1 MRPVC
6 LLDRTKNLHQSDR
19 FHFISDSLGKRKCEG
34 MRMVPRL
41 GHIAFLNVLPLTYA
55 LAHGAAQGLEILRAT
70 PAQLNGRLE
79 ARNLDVSGVSS
90 ITYARHADDLLVLP
104 DVCIASDGDVRSVLL
119 VSRVPAEQIG
129 NARVLLSDK
138 SASSHALLKI
148 ILHRTYDAAP
158 QYETRALVPS
168 DPVPEGAAGALFIG
182 DDALELYHHP
192 PAGIYIYDLA
202 QEWKRLTGARMVFG
216 IWAAARAFAETHPD
230 ALRLV
235 HARIAQAFRDWD
247 RVKAAAITEV
257 LADGRFTRAQLTEYL
272 GSAVVWQLDE
282 ETLAGLRLFYQY
294 AAEDGLIDCAPEIAL
309 ARV

>member
-1 MRPVC
+1 
-6 LLDRTKNLHQSDR
+6 
-19 FHFISDSLGKRKCEG
+19 
-34 MRMVPRL
+34 MVPRL
-41 GHIAFLNVLPLTYA
+41 GHIAFLNVLPLTYT
-55 LAHGAAQGLEILRAT
+55 LAHGAAEGLDLLRAT

-79 ARNLDVSGVSS
+79 AKNLDVSGVSS

-148 ILHRTYDAAP
+148 ILRRTYDAAP

-216 IWAAARAFAETHPD
+216 IWAAARAFAEAHPD

-282 ETLAGLRLFYQY
+282 ETLEGLRLFYQY
-294 AAEDGLIDCAPEIAL
+294 AAEDGLIDHAPEIAL

>member
-1 MRPVC
+1 
-6 LLDRTKNLHQSDR
+6 
-19 FHFISDSLGKRKCEG
+19 
-34 MRMVPRL
+34 MVPRL

-55 LAHGAAQGLEILRAT
+55 LAHGAAQGVDVLRAT

-104 DVCIASDGDVRSVLL
+104 DVCIASDGDVRSVIL
-119 VSRVPAEQIG
+119 VSRVPAEQIK

-148 ILHRTYDAAP
+148 ILRRAYDAAP

-192 PAGIYIYDLA
+192 PEGVYIYDLA
-202 QEWKRLTGARMVFG
+202 QEWKQLTGTRMVFG
-216 IWAAARAFAETHPD
+216 IWAAARAFAEAHPA
-230 ALRLV
+230 ALQMV
-235 HARIAQAFRDWD
+235 HARIVRAFRNWNA
-247 RVKAAAITEV
+247 VKEEAIAEV
-257 LADGRFTRAQLTEYL
+257 LADGRFTRAQLREYL
-272 GSAVVWQLDE
+272 GSAVVWRLDAA
-282 ETLAGLRLFYQY
+282 TLAGLRLFYQY
-294 AAEDGLIDCAPEIAL
+294 AAEDGLIDRAPAIVL

>member
-1 MRPVC
+1 
-6 LLDRTKNLHQSDR
+6 
-19 FHFISDSLGKRKCEG
+19 
-34 MRMVPRL
+34 MVPRL

-55 LAHGAAQGLEILRAT
+55 LAHGAAQGLDILRAT

-90 ITYARHADDLLVLP
+90 ITYARHADDLLILP

-119 VSRVPAEQIG
+119 VSRVPAENIG
-129 NARVLLSDK
+129 ARRVLLSDK

-148 ILHRTYDAAP
+148 ILRRAYDAVP
-158 QYETRALVPS
+158 QYETRALTPE

-192 PAGIYIYDLA
+192 PDGIYIYDLA
-202 QEWKRLTGARMVFG
+202 REWKQMTGARMVFG
-216 IWAAARAFAETHPD
+216 IWAAARTFAAAHP
-230 ALRLV
+230 AELEMV
-235 HARIAQAFRDWD
+235 HGRIAAAFEGWD
-247 RVKAAAITEV
+247 AVKDAAITEV
-257 LADGRFTRAQLTEYL
+257 LSHDGRFTRAQLTEYI

-282 ETLAGLRLFYQY
+282 ATLAGLRLFYRY
-294 AAEDGLIDCAPEIAL
+294 AAEDGLIARAPTIEL

>member
-1 MRPVC
+1 
-6 LLDRTKNLHQSDR
+6 
-19 FHFISDSLGKRKCEG
+19 
-34 MRMVPRL
+34 MVPRL

-55 LAHGAAQGLEILRAT
+55 LAHGAAQGVDVLRAT

-104 DVCIASDGDVRSVLL
+104 DVCIASDGDVRSVIL
-119 VSRVPAEQIG
+119 VSRVPAEQIK

-148 ILHRTYDAAP
+148 ILRRAYDAAP

-192 PAGIYIYDLA
+192 PEGVYIYDLA
-202 QEWKRLTGARMVFG
+202 QEWKQLTGARMVFG
-216 IWAAARAFAETHPD
+216 IWAAARAFAEAHPA
-230 ALRLV
+230 ALQMV
-235 HARIAQAFRDWD
+235 HARIVRAFRDWNA
-247 RVKAAAITEV
+247 VKEEAIAEV
-257 LADGRFTRAQLTEYL
+257 LADGRFTRAQLREYL
-272 GSAVVWQLDE
+272 GSAVVWQLDAA
-282 ETLAGLRLFYQY
+282 TLAGLRLFYQY
-294 AAEDGLIDCAPEIAL
+294 AAEDGLIDRAPAIVL